1 MAEEVKAY
9 LRKLLNYV
17 NGLHAIVISDRDGV
31 PMLKVADEHA
41 PELAL
46 RPAYLSA
53 FSHMTDQASKIGMG
67 SNQSII
73 AFYDNIQVVQLNKHP
88 LTVTFIA
95 EANATTGEM
104 LNLELDLKD
113 ILVDLRRVNEMQQ
126 Q

>member
-17 NGLHAIVISDRDGV
+17 SGLHAIVISDRDGV
-31 PMLKVADEHA
+31 PMMKVADEHA

-46 RPAYLSA
+46 RPAYLST
-53 FSHMTDQASKIGMG
+53 FSHMTDQASKMGMG
-67 SNQSII
+67 TNQSLI
-73 AFYDNIQVVQLNKHP
+73 AFYDNMQVVQLNQHP

-95 EANATTGEM
+95 EADTITGEV

-113 ILVDLRRVNEMQQ
+113 ILVDLRKVNEMQQ
-126 Q
+126 